1 MFLTTISGQF
11 CTYGVW
17 QFIAIC
23 FSLIVCLVIDFTKAK

>member
-17 QFIAIC
+17 QFIAI
-23 FSLIVCLVIDFTKAK
+23 